1 MDYNALLNTAT
12 QIGYMLL
19 ANGAEIYRVEE
30 SMNRILHAYG
40 AADCG
45 VFVVP
50 SSIMVSVTTVEG
62 HTVSKIKRVHWH
74 TTNLVKIESVND
86 LCRRICKQTPCFAQ
100 VLEELARID
109 SLPSFPYLLQLLAYA
124 LVAFS
129 FTLFYGG
136 QMVDACC
143 ALLCGL
149 STKVIVTSMT
159 RFHTNPFFIHISAS
173 AVIAI
178 IALFTVHLGLA
189 FQADKIIIGGLM
201 NLVPGIAITNSMRDI
216 MAGDMFAGLT
226 KLTESLLTATA
237 IALGA
242 GIAIAVARA
251 LWGV

>member
-1 MDYNALLNTAT
+1 MDYDALLNTAT

-30 SMNRILHAYG
+30 SMNRVLHAYG
-40 AADCG
+40 VMDCG

-50 SSIMVSVTTVEG
+50 SSIMVSVTTGQG
-62 HTVSKIKRVHWH
+62 HTVSKIKRVYTHA
-74 TTNLVKIESVND
+74 TNLAKVERVND
-86 LCRRICKQTPCFAQ
+86 LCRRTCRQTPCFAQ
-100 VLEELARID
+100 VQEELQEID
-109 SLPSFPYLLQLLAYA
+109 RLPSFSYLLQLLAYA

-136 QMVDACC
+136 QFLDACC
-143 ALLCGL
+143 ALLCGA
-149 STKVIVTSMT
+149 STKIIVTSMS
-159 RFHTNPFFIHISAS
+159 RFHTNPFFIHLSAS
-173 AVIAI
+173 ACIAI
-178 IALFTVHLGLA
+178 IALLTVHLGLA
-189 FQADKIIIGGLM
+189 LQADKIIIGGLM
-201 NLVPGIAITNSMRDI
+201 NLVPGIAITNCMRDI

-242 GIAIAVARA
+242 GIALGIARA

>member
-1 MDYNALLNTAT
+1 MDYDALLNTST

-50 SSIMVSVTTVEG
+50 SSIMISITTKNG
-62 HTVSKIKRVHWH
+62 HTISKIKRVPCH
-74 TTNLVKIESVND
+74 TTNLTKVERLND
-86 LCRRICKQTPCFAQ
+86 LCRRTCKQTPAFAQ
-100 VLEELARID
+100 VQQELMRID
-109 SLPSFPYLLQLLAYA
+109 NLLPFPYWLQLLAYA

-136 QMVDACC
+136 RLAEAVC

-149 STKVIVTSMT
+149 STKVIVSSMA
-159 RFHTNPFFIHISAS
+159 RFRTNPFFINISAS

-178 IALFTVHLGLA
+178 IALFMVHLGVA
-189 FQADKIIIGGLM
+189 TQADKIIIGGLM
-201 NLVPGIAITNSMRDI
+201 NLVPGIAITNFMRDI

-242 GIAIAVARA
+242 GIAITIARA